1 MDRQGFIGGT
11 DAIRIMNGEWAE
23 LYQEKVGLVEP
34 KDLTDV
40 FAVQLG
46 AFTEDFNL
54 NWWVQSHSPGYTM
67 AGTQR
72 NREIHAADTT
82 LHASA
87 QQAF

>member
-46 AFTEDFNL
+46 AFTEDEAEKPLWQCQYCDRQFL
-54 NWWVQSHSPGYTM
+54 LQPSL
-67 AGTQR
+67 
-72 NREIHAADTT
+72 II
-82 LHASA
+82 
-87 QQAF
+87 